1 MKTEWK
7 NKLSH
12 MGKAAAAG
20 DHLSMKKKK
29 KNRNRKGT
37 EKLLE
42 WNREE

>member
-1 MKTEWK
+1 
-7 NKLSH
+7 

-29 KNRNRKGT
+29 IRNRKGT

-42 WNREE
+42 WNREG

>member
-29 KNRNRKGT
+29 NQEQKRNRKVVGV
-37 EKLLE
+37 E
-42 WNREE
+42 